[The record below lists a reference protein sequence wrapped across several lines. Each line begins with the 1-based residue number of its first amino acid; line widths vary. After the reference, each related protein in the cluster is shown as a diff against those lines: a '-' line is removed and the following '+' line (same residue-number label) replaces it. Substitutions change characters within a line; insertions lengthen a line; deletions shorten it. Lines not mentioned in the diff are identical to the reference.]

1 HGGVDRLH
9 ARVCLVRAMVLRT
22 EDPIRCSD
30 NFQRIVAFV
39 AADLAGLF
47 PESLRF
53 RGLSFVADLAFG
65 SEIPFDRD
73 EVERRLRAVPT
84 VGDDRNSILQM
95 VWSGSALFGPELHHG
110 DNARTLFRRL

>member
-1 HGGVDRLH
+1 
-9 ARVCLVRAMVLRT
+9 
-22 EDPIRCSD
+22 
-30 NFQRIVAFV
+30 FQRIVAFV

-110 DNARTLFRRL
+110 DNARTLFRRLGIIADKEPPGDGAALDRSIDHAVQ